1 VYKAWGPERN
11 TQDTRHKL
19 CPAFNQNY
27 TQKFQPLSCRISPSS
42 QTQPS
47 PPAPSFNQISYP
59 FLHSKLHRNF
69 WCDINI
75 EKNTLYQKI
84 WKNKIEETI
93 G

>member
-1 VYKAWGPERN
+1 MRFLNYKYRPVYEAWGHLTHTVN
-11 TQDTRHKL
+11 
-19 CPAFNQNY
+19 
-27 TQKFQPLSCRISPSS
+27 SSSP
-42 QTQPS
+42 QMM
-47 PPAPSFNQISYP
+47 ISYL

-75 EKNTLYQKI
+75 EIEKITLYQKI